1 MHVLAGWRRDLRRAG
16 SPRATLNVAQD
27 DLDALFA
34 FLATRFSSVTMDEC
48 HDPAYDEMDACARRH
63 PGRACTLLCT
73 GTLVDWQAHADVAEK
88 HAQKPFRRTK
98 PLKAFVARHLRAEER
113 ADDGR
118 CADFSVRLAAAS
130 GCRVLTREAHI
141 LALATDEGRAI
152 VQTHVLPLLE
162 GRTWS
167 SRASLEAQT
176 LRAARAA
183 ERLAADWSKPST
195 AANFGLL
202 DRGAKPEHETSKMS
216 PFLSVGALSARS
228 FYGMIVPASSAAPP
242 PIGSGADQLLFRE
255 AWYAIA
261 HSDAR
266 RATFWSDEPGW
277 WRYPKGRRAP
287 RYAGGARWS
296 AAPGGA
302 RLGAR
307 AHALLWMD
315 ANAAMRDL
323 ASTGWLHHLRRLVAD
338 ASRGLGQHFLRR
350 AWFRHAR
357 RPRRGINRANWMWL
371 DRAQHKQSCA
381 PRPDACDA
389 PLAGAGGRIRKR
401 GRLLFFPRGA
411 GPRSSIPA
419 PHGRLVSHDH
429 VAVSSVSRASRID
442 LLAVCAPRLAVAAA
456 TCWRRRSSTRTPA
469 ARRALAAAD
478 RAAQGLLAQP
488 LSSHSRRA
496 PGTRTRR
503 HGRRRAPP
511 RVLHTTG
518 CPARP
523 RPRLGIARDR
533 PSLASEFDT
542 FWIMTSSCRLGQLG
556 ASARRLGHGRTHPSA

>member
-1 MHVLAGWRRDLRRAG
+1 MGAGTEQLPALVVARRALRSHDNRLLSCPSATRSPNGACLLHVLDATRDPPRQGVPPPGVASRAWGCAQHALLVHVLAGWRRDLRRAG
-16 SPRATLNVAQD
+16 APRATLNVVLCD

-63 PGRACTLLCT
+63 FPGEACTLLCT

-183 ERLAADWSKPST
+183 AERLALPTWSKPST

-228 FYGMIVPASSAAPP
+228 FYGMIVPASSASPP

-296 AAPGGA
+296 AAPKAVRDWA
-302 RLGAR
+302 RGR
-307 AHALLWMD
+307 MPSSWTD

-323 ASTGWLHHLRRLVAD
+323 ASTGWLHHLRRHLVAD
-338 ASRGLGQHFLRR
+338 VLCRGRLGQHFLYGE
-350 AWFRHAR
+350 AWFRRTLVDHDAA
-357 RPRRGINRANWMWL
+357 INRANWMWL
-371 DRAQHKQSCA
+371 SATALSTKQSYAHYDPKTYVTRHSQA
-381 PRPDACDA
+381 P
-389 PLAGAGGRIRKR
+389 AGG
-401 GRLLFFPRGA
+401 
-411 GPRSSIPA
+411 
-419 PHGRLVSHDH
+419 
-429 VAVSSVSRASRID
+429 
-442 LLAVCAPRLAVAAA
+442 
-456 TCWRRRSSTRTPA
+456 
-469 ARRALAAAD
+469 
-478 RAAQGLLAQP
+478 
-488 LSSHSRRA
+488 
-496 PGTRTRR
+496 
-503 HGRRRAPP
+503 
-511 RVLHTTG
+511 
-518 CPARP
+518 
-523 RPRLGIARDR
+523 
-533 PSLASEFDT
+533 
-542 FWIMTSSCRLGQLG
+542 
-556 ASARRLGHGRTHPSA
+556 